1 MFHEFAANGNA
12 FGAVNSLR
20 PGEMETGVN
29 LLLKDDIAVLS
40 SNPFGADLGKLEGA
54 CGIAVVEDCSK
65 DVGAALPAFLL
76 PSLPFS
82 LSFVFDS
89 SPPPLCFYQGRTPP
103 QNRKEN
109 GEGTT
114 KEPRAR

>member
-1 MFHEFAANGNA
+1 
-12 FGAVNSLR
+12 
-20 PGEMETGVN
+20 METGVN
-29 LLLKDDIAVLS
+29 LLLKDDIAALS
-40 SNPFGADLGKLEGA
+40 SNPFGADLDKLEGA

-89 SPPPLCFYQGRTPP
+89 SPPPRLFLSRPHSAAEPEGEWGGHNERT
-103 QNRKEN
+103 E
-109 GEGTT
+109 GEV
-114 KEPRAR
+114 E